1 MLIMRTNILMEGSMM
16 GKSFS
21 HLLRHIDKLSPMI
34 GSKITPN
41 NLFVTDIW
49 RAYEK
54 YANE

>member
-1 MLIMRTNILMEGSMM
+1 MM

-41 NLFVTDIW
+41 NLFVTDVW
-49 RAYEK
+49 KAYEK